1 MQSNVK
7 TTHLKPWLS
16 FFLRL
21 VLLVVLCFALYQVQV
36 KWLNFSTIHVKSPWW
51 FGFAFLLI
59 PLNLGLEWL
68 RFKKSMEGFNRT
80 REELWSAFLQ
90 GLIVSFFTPSIVATT
105 FGRMGFTGKEN
116 NAAFGI
122 SGLYGGLAQFSV
134 TIGFAALGSCLLMNE
149 IPTAT
154 VWIFGSIFLVSI
166 AFFFVNPKVLFKL
179 FKRYNGMFNWSS
191 QQKASLLALSG
202 LRYLVFSLQFHGL
215 LLAFGQEF
223 TVQQAW
229 VLMLSYGLITLS
241 PSILFGKIVI
251 REAVAVAVF
260 SFFMYPKETV
270 FIAAF
275 LTWLFNVVLPLI
287 FAVLRI
293 LLRWKS
299 HYS

>member
-1 MQSNVK
+1 MSS
-7 TTHLKPWLS
+7 LI
-16 FFLRL
+16 RI
-21 VLLVVLCFALYQVQV
+21 VLLLTLCFAVYQVQL
-36 KWLNFSTIHVKSPWW
+36 KWLHFSTIHVKSLWW
-51 FGFAFLLI
+51 LGFAFLLI

-134 TIGFAALGSCLLMNE
+134 TMGFATLGSCLLMNE
-149 IPTAT
+149 IPTET
-154 VWIFGSIFLVSI
+154 VWIFGSIFLGATVL
-166 AFFFVNPKVLFKL
+166 FFVKPQVLFKL

-202 LRYLVFSLQFHGL
+202 VRYLVFSLQFHAL
-215 LLAFGQEF
+215 LLTFGQEF
-223 TVQQAW
+223 TVHQAW

-260 SFFMYPKETV
+260 SFFMYPKEPV

-293 LLRWKS
+293 LFRWKS